1 MIHYRL
7 NKRSMLYLQLER
19 SEIETSDGF
28 YTALKHK
35 NARNDLQFDRQ
46 YTNLPLNHLSV
57 SQFSGITVLEL
68 ASVLAGPGVGQFFAE
83 LGANVI
89 KVENLRTGGDVTRTW
104 KSSGE
109 MTDDRSAYFCSINWG
124 KQSIAVDL
132 TRHEGQKIVYELV
145 RKADIVI
152 ASFKPGDAE
161 KLHVDYKT
169 LARENPGIIY
179 GQVTGY
185 GSDNPRVGYDAIIQA
200 EAGFLYMN
208 GEPGGNSL
216 KMPVALM
223 DVLAGHQLKE
233 ALLLAMLE
241 KIKTNK
247 GKLVEVSLI
256 HSGLASLVNQATNW
270 LINRKLPQKQ
280 GSAHPNI
287 APYGDLYKT
296 SDNKEII
303 LAVGSD
309 SQFRSLCSILNI
321 SDISNNEKFNTN
333 SLRVVNRNELNPL
346 LGDAIKSRISS
357 ELLNVLNAS
366 NVPAGLVQN
375 MEEAFTLRESKALL
389 FEKDSIQGVRSI
401 AFQPFPPLSSHFLPP
416 PHFGEHTREI
426 LERFLNY
433 SAESTNRLQKE
444 GIIS

>member
-1 MIHYRL
+1 
-7 NKRSMLYLQLER
+7 
-19 SEIETSDGF
+19 
-28 YTALKHK
+28 
-35 NARNDLQFDRQ
+35 
-46 YTNLPLNHLSV
+46 V

-89 KVENLRTGGDVTRTW
+89 KVENLKTGGDVTRTW

-109 MTDDRSAYFCSINWG
+109 ITDDRSAYFCSVNWG
-124 KQSIAVDL
+124 KRSIAIDL
-132 TRHEGQKIVYELV
+132 SKPDGQKIVHQLAS
-145 RKADIVI
+145 KAEIVI

-161 KLHVDYKT
+161 KLRVDYET
-169 LARENPGIIY
+169 LFAQNHRIIY

-185 GSDNPRVGYDAIIQA
+185 GSNNPRVGYDAIIQA
-200 EAGFLYMN
+200 EAGFLYIN

-241 KIKTNK
+241 KTKTHK

-256 HSGLASLVNQATNW
+256 HAGLASLVNQATNW

-303 LAVGSD
+303 LAIGSD
-309 SQFRSLCSILNI
+309 TQFRSLCSILGVAEVAD
-321 SDISNNEKFNTN
+321 SAKFKTN
-333 SLRVVNRNELNPL
+333 SVRVVNRKELNPL
-346 LGDAIKSRISS
+346 LSNAINTRSSS
-357 ELLNVLNAS
+357 ELLAVLSSA
-366 NVPAGLVQN
+366 NVPGGLVQN
-375 MEEAFTLRESKALL
+375 MEEAFALPESKALL
-389 FEKDSIQGVRSI
+389 FEKDAIPGVRSI
-401 AFQPFPPLSSHFLPP
+401 AFQPFPSLGSHFLPP
-416 PHFGEHTREI
+416 PHFGEHTTEI
-426 LERFLNY
+426 LEEFLNY
-433 SAESTNRLQKE
+433 TSENALALRKE
-444 GIIS
+444 GIIT

>member
-1 MIHYRL
+1 MPI
-7 NKRSMLYLQLER
+7 KS
-19 SEIETSDGF
+19 SV
-28 YTALKHK
+28 
-35 NARNDLQFDRQ
+35 
-46 YTNLPLNHLSV
+46 V

-89 KVENLRTGGDVTRTW
+89 KVENLKTGGDVTRTW

-109 MTDDRSAYFCSINWG
+109 ITDDRSAYFCSVNWG
-124 KQSIAVDL
+124 KRSIAIDL
-132 TRHEGQKIVYELV
+132 SKPEGQKIVLQLAS
-145 RKADIVI
+145 KAEIVV

-169 LARENPGIIY
+169 LSAENPGIIY

-200 EAGFLYMN
+200 EAGFLFMN
-208 GEPGGNSL
+208 GEPGGDSL

-241 KIKTNK
+241 KTKTNR

-270 LINRKLPQKQ
+270 LINGKLPQKQ

-309 SQFRSLCSILNI
+309 TQFRSLCSILNI
-321 SDISNNEKFNTN
+321 PEISGAEKFKTN
-333 SLRVVNRNELNPL
+333 SLRVVNRKELNPV
-346 LGDAIKSRISS
+346 LGNAIRTRRSS
-357 ELLNVLNAS
+357 ELLSVLNTA

-375 MEEAFTLRESKALL
+375 MEEAFSLPESKALL
-389 FEKDSIQGVRSI
+389 FEKDAIPGVRSI

-416 PHFGEHTREI
+416 PHFGEHTTEI
-426 LERFLNY
+426 LAEFLNY
-433 SAESTNRLQKE
+433 DSENATTLRKE
-444 GIIS
+444 GIIA